1 MIQDSHVLFVQK
13 RSTRAGA
20 QTSLARMMRSSL
32 VKGLRPAVLIGSR
45 GWLYDHLEKLGIPVV
60 ESHFPRL
67 RRLHIQ
73 LVGLGGFGKKS
84 RRLLSEKGIYPRTIV
99 ANDHSEC
106 PLALELSRYHGGVP
120 VVGILRTPGMTQRDF
135 EKFRCEG
142 CDRLLV
148 VGEELR
154 TKVQAWT
161 SKPLI
166 LFEEG
171 FAGEEL
177 HEPLPWKA
185 EFPERLLVIG
195 SEKPRKGFTDFIHAL
210 DLLEEKYPD
219 FPALQC
225 DFTGSMPDDAPL
237 MQKSRRARFRFL
249 GRVNEYVQLV
259 RQYPLA
265 VHPSRAETF
274 GMAPLEAILAGVPT
288 LLSVTGAVDELDI
301 PEIWKFQPSQP
312 EQIAAKLEALWLDWP
327 KDGIDL
333 KNLQRGIMERFHIDH
348 TVAAAYQTLGPLD
361 INLQRQR
368 KRIFSMS
375 SLFKKIDHSN
385 ELLL

>member
-1 MIQDSHVLFVQK
+1 MIQNSHVLFIQK

-32 VKGLRPAVLIGSR
+32 VKDLQPAVLMGSA
-45 GWLYDHLEKLGIPVV
+45 GWLQDHLKNLDIPVV

-67 RRLHIQ
+67 RRLHTQ
-73 LVGLGGFGKKS
+73 LVGLGGFGKTA
-84 RRLLSEKGIYPRTIV
+84 RRLLSEKGIHPRTIV

-106 PLALELSRYHGGVP
+106 PLALELSRYHGGIP
-120 VVGILRTPGMTQRDF
+120 VVGILRTPGMTRRDF

-154 TKVQAWT
+154 ARAQAWT
-161 SKPLI
+161 DKPLI

-177 HEPLPWKA
+177 HQPLPWQA

-210 DLLEEKYPD
+210 DLLEEKYPE

-225 DFTGSMPDDAPL
+225 DFTGGMPDDALL
-237 MQKSRRARFRFL
+237 MKKPRRAHFRFL
-249 GRVNEYVQLV
+249 GRVNEFVQLV
-259 RQYPLA
+259 RKYPLA

-274 GMAPLEAILAGVPT
+274 GMAPLEAMLAGVPT
-288 LLSVTGAVDELDI
+288 LLSVTGAADQLDI
-301 PEIWKFQPSQP
+301 PGIWKFPPSQP
-312 EQIAAKLEALWLDWP
+312 EQIAARLEALWLDWP
-327 KDGIDL
+327 EDGTDL
-333 KNLQRGIMERFHIDH
+333 ENLQLGIMERFHIDQ
-348 TVAAAYQTLGPLD
+348 TVAAAYRTLGPLG
-361 INLQRQR
+361 INPKRQR
-368 KRIFSMS
+368 KRLLSV
-375 SLFKKIDHSN
+375 LFKN
-385 ELLL
+385 WY